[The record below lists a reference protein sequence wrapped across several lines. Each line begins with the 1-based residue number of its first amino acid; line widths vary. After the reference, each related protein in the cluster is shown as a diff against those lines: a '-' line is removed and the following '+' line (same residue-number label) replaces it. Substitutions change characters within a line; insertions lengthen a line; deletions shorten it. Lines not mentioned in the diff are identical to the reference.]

1 MMSHMLVIGWLALLI
16 SACTTADLVVDL
28 VFEEPDMTADA
39 QATTEEPD
47 NAAEHLLMPSQ
58 RAGGSATD
66 TVMASQAVDLDAFST
81 AGHVPVNT
89 ALRAVPPH
97 HRPPR
102 SRPVSFS
109 VPLRI

>member
-1 MMSHMLVIGWLALLI
+1 MAIGWLAILL
-16 SACTTADLVVDL
+16 SAYTTADLVVDL
-28 VFEEPDMTADA
+28 AFEEPEVTADV

-47 NAAEHLLMPSQ
+47 NAAEHLLMPSP
-58 RAGGSATD
+58 RTGGSATD
-66 TVMASQAVDLDAFST
+66 TVMVSPAEDLEAFSV
-81 AGHVPVNT
+81 AGHVPANA

-102 SRPVSFS
+102 SSPVYFS